1 MFIMFK
7 SLRFSVVVVA
17 LALSGM
23 VSAGPLGIGSTA
35 TPEMIVG
42 WDIDIRPDGVG
53 LPSGQGSVT
62 EGEPLYEAKC
72 ASCHGLFGEG
82 EGRWPVLAGGEGTL
96 DTLHPEKTVGS
107 YWPYASTL
115 WDYIYRAMPY
125 TAPQSLSNEEVYSIA
140 AYVLYLNDIVEED
153 FVSNKETFTQVK
165 MPNEESFFIDNRPD
179 VLNERCF
186 INCAD
191 PSTFEIVTTING
203 VTPTGH
209 FKEDSG
215 VAANHYD
222 GNPSAASGSELS
234 IEKSITKVALSKEAI
249 LGRGVYDRACQTCH
263 NVGIVGAPKLGDV
276 SGWVDRIGQG
286 MDTLN
291 DHAINGYQGADGV
304 MPAKGGNMAL
314 SDDDVVNAV
323 AYMVESSR

>member
-1 MFIMFK
+1 MFK
-7 SLRFSVVVVA
+7 SPRFSVVVVA
-17 LALSGM
+17 LALSGI

-35 TPEMIVG
+35 TPAMIAG
-42 WDIDIRPDGVG
+42 WDIDVRPDGVG
-53 LPSGQGSVT
+53 LPLGQGSVA

-165 MPNEESFFIDNRPD
+165 MPNEANFFIDNRPD
-179 VLNERCF
+179 VQNERCF
-186 INCAD
+186 QNCAD

-215 VAANHYD
+215 VAANHYE
-222 GNPSAASGSELS
+222 GNPSAASSSE
-234 IEKSITKVALSKEAI
+234 IRTDKSVTKVALSKEAV
-249 LGRGVYDRACQTCH
+249 LGRGVYDKACQTCH
-263 NVGIVGAPKLGDV
+263 NSGIAGAPKLGDV

>member
-1 MFIMFK
+1 MFK
-7 SLRFSVVVVA
+7 SLRFSVVVVV
-17 LALSGM
+17 LALSGI
-23 VSAGPLGIGSTA
+23 VSAAPLGIGSTA
-35 TPEMIVG
+35 TPEMIAG
-42 WDIDIRPDGVG
+42 WDIDIRPDGMG
-53 LPSGQGSVT
+53 LPPGQGSVAA
-62 EGEPLYEAKC
+62 GEPLYEAKC

-153 FVSNKETFTQVK
+153 FVSNKETFARVK
-165 MPNEESFFIDNRPD
+165 MPNEENFFIDNRPD
-179 VLNERCF
+179 VQNERCF
-186 INCAD
+186 KNCAD

-215 VAANHYD
+215 VAANHYE
-222 GNPSAASGSELS
+222 GNPSAASGSEKR
-234 IEKSITKVALSKEAI
+234 IEKSVTKVALSNEAL
-249 LGRGVYDRACQTCH
+249 LGRGVYDKACQTCH
-263 NVGIVGAPKLGDV
+263 NSGIAGAPKLGDV
-276 SGWVDRIGQG
+276 SSWVNRIGQG

-314 SDDDVVNAV
+314 SDNDVVNAV